1 MGSFVF
7 SIVVMVVA
15 AVAALVVRRMGSR
28 ERATHRAQLERWS
41 AEQSGPF
48 TTRRP
53 AVAQFGGLVSLAL
66 GAVALL
72 GLAGVVG
79 SFFAVV
85 PANNIAI
92 PTSFGTV
99 GDPLKS
105 GIHVVAPWVE
115 TSNFSTRVQELSML
129 RAADEGDLAKDDSI
143 DVIASGGGA
152 MKVDLTIRFSIDPI
166 QADVVF
172 REAGSLAVVKE
183 RFIRPIARSATRDVF
198 GSFSAEEGYAS
209 KRAEIGAEIT
219 ALMEDQLAV
228 HGVLIQAVNVR
239 DVLPEE
245 QVLAAINSILQ
256 SRNDAAKALEEQRK
270 LVTEAET
277 RRQVAEKDAEALQIS
292 AQASADAKKIAAD
305 AEAES
310 NRKVAESLTPELV
323 ELQKAQACA
332 DAIAKS
338 QAQVVT
344 VCSPGSSA
352 AGTSAAPASTTI
364 VVDGRSPTA
373 PAPAG

>member
-1 MGSFVF
+1 MSSFVL
-7 SIVVMVVA
+7 SLIVIVA
-15 AVAALVVRRMGSR
+15 SLVAFVVVRRTARSQ
-28 ERATHRAQLERWS
+28 RAEYAARQ
-41 AEQSGPF
+41 EQVANEQGHVIIG
-48 TTRRP
+48 RRP
-53 AVAQFGGLVSLAL
+53 VLAQYGGLVSLAL
-66 GAVALL
+66 GVAALL
-72 GLAGVVG
+72 GLIGVIG

-92 PTSFGTV
+92 PTAFGNV
-99 GDPLKS
+99 GDPLSS

-115 TSNFSTRVQELSML
+115 TTNFSTRVQELSML

-143 DVIASGGGA
+143 DVIANGGGA

-166 QADVVF
+166 KSDVVF

-198 GSFSAEEGYAS
+198 GGYTAEEGYAS
-209 KRAEIGAEIT
+209 KRAEIGAQIT
-219 ALMEDQLAV
+219 ERMEAELAA

-245 QVLAAINSILQ
+245 QVLAAINAILQ
-256 SRNDAAKALEEQRK
+256 SRNDASRALEEQRK

-277 RRQVAEKDAEALQIS
+277 RRQVAEKDAEALKIS

-332 DAIAKS
+332 DAISKS

-344 VCSPGSSA
+344 VCSPGSTTT
-352 AGTSAAPASTTI
+352 AGTAAASTTI
-364 VVDGRSPTA
+364 VVDGR
-373 PAPAG
+373 APAGSAPAG